1 MMKQTLPALWRVALG
16 GALLIGYAAWSGGQV
31 QAQQP
36 AGRLAPGDY
45 SRLEALP
52 SSVETVHWSA
62 EDLER
67 ARQQMI
73 AGDRPTAFES
83 FVTRTHSYIFL
94 RRGPRPPGQPLSF
107 EHHGGVTDVYI
118 IVDGSGEVIVDG
130 EMQDMRT
137 ARPGE
142 RLGHMT
148 GGRRIQVGQGDIVNI
163 PPNTT
168 HGTVPGAEGL
178 TYVLQK
184 INVGLYPWSLIGGTS
199 LIDADPSSIE
209 VAPPS
214 VETMHWSADDLAR
227 ARQQMM
233 AGNRPTAFET
243 FLTRTHSY
251 IFLHRS
257 PPEAGRAPA
266 AELHEGVTDVYII
279 VGGSGELI
287 VGGEM
292 QDVRES
298 TPGEHVGTLASGGR
312 RIPVK
317 KGDIVNIPPNTSH
330 ATIPGP
336 EGLTYVL
343 QKINIGM
350 YPWFLIN
357 GTP

>member
-1 MMKQTLPALWRVALG
+1 
-16 GALLIGYAAWSGGQV
+16 
-31 QAQQP
+31 
-36 AGRLAPGDY
+36 
-45 SRLEALP
+45 
-52 SSVETVHWSA
+52 
-62 EDLER
+62 
-67 ARQQMI
+67 
-73 AGDRPTAFES
+73 
-83 FVTRTHSYIFL
+83 
-94 RRGPRPPGQPLSF
+94 
-107 EHHGGVTDVYI
+107 
-118 IVDGSGEVIVDG
+118 
-130 EMQDMRT
+130 
-137 ARPGE
+137 
-142 RLGHMT
+142 MT

-336 EGLTYVL
+336 EGSRTSCRRSTSGCIPGSSSTARRRRFRRSHLLARTAATSSSTANR
-343 QKINIGM
+343 KRSPKGRFM
-350 YPWFLIN
+350 SAR
-357 GTP
+357 